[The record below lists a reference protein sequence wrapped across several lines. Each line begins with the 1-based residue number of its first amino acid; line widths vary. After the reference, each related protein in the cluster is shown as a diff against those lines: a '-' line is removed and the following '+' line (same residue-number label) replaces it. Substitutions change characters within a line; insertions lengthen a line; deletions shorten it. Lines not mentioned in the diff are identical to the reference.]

1 MREDDPSRF
10 VDELREPLVALP
22 HYFGA
27 QIPYDPRSRRLPFG
41 PAVTLVRGS
50 LVRLLRWWLLSA
62 LERQDHVNRLLVRAI
77 EQLDERS
84 PRAVDE
90 RLTAIEETWRTRD
103 SAERAELLESTAL
116 AQAFASTDRFQG
128 ADPAPVVEVLRGRT
142 RLLVS
147 DLSWPGL
154 ANALHEASIT
164 YQGVDPDAASVAR
177 SRAAGADAVQ
187 RNTDVQLRALA
198 DGSLDG
204 AVLMGSP
211 LQVSLGHVV
220 VLFRQ
225 LRRTLASG
233 APLVVVVPNT
243 DSLRIGAREV
253 WHDPGARRPVPPSL
267 YAEIVELAGFA
278 KPEMRTLRAAG
289 TSLAED
295 VADPKLAANM
305 RMLNELLFG
314 AEISAVITRK

>member
-62 LERQDHVNRLLVRAI
+62 LERQDRVNRLVVRAL

-84 PRAVDE
+84 PRALDE
-90 RLTAIEETWRTRD
+90 RLTAIEETWKARD
-103 SAERAELLESTAL
+103 SAERAELLEATAL
-116 AQAFASTDRFQG
+116 AQAFASRDRFEG
-128 ADPAPVVEVLRGRT
+128 ADPAPVVEALRSRS
-142 RLLVS
+142 RVLVS
-147 DLSWPGL
+147 DLSWP
-154 ANALHEASIT
+154 ALGKALRDAGIA
-164 YQGVDPDAASVAR
+164 YQGVDPDAQSVER

-187 RNTDVQLRALA
+187 RNTDVQLRAHG
-198 DGSLDG
+198 DDSLDG
-204 AVLMGSP
+204 AVLTGSP
-211 LQVSLGHVV
+211 LQATLGHVV

-225 LRRTLASG
+225 LSRVLAAG
-233 APLVVVVPNT
+233 APLVIVVPNA

-253 WHDPGARRPVPPSL
+253 WHDPAIRRPVPPSL
-267 YAEIVELAGFA
+267 YAQIVELAGFA
-278 KPEMRTLRAAG
+278 SPEVRTLREPMA
-289 TSLAED
+289 SLAED

-305 RMLNELLFG
+305 RVLNDLLFG
-314 AEISAVITRK
+314 AEICAVIAHK